1 MKKKIW
7 GLGLLGLALFFLAVI
22 IFGKPYGLNP
32 LGEAQKFLGS
42 IFFVDS
48 ITDKQIIDKYL
59 VAKNS
64 GEGVRVLIAP
74 GHDSEVQ
81 GTEFDGTE
89 EADLNLEL
97 ATDLYNLMKSDNKFE
112 VFITRNENGYLPEF
126 VNFFSS
132 ERKNIEK
139 FWAENFLLMDSMVKA
154 GAVKLADGVSHN
166 YASNETS
173 IKLSGINYWA
183 NKNKIDVAVS
193 IYFNDYGGRRN
204 GQPGRYSGY
213 AIYVPEDQYSNSKA
227 SQTIAKYVSKS
238 LSMLL
243 PTSDLPK
250 EGGGVVQD
258 QELISVGA
266 NNSLDPASLLIEYGY
281 IYENQFINP
290 SLRPTMLKELAY
302 LTYNGLKNFL
312 EGRNDANANQTTILP
327 FRFER
332 TLTRKDEG
340 LDVLA
345 LQRALVSENLYPPLG
360 FSKNDCPISGTFGA
374 CTEKSVIDFQDKY
387 GIVPAEGM
395 VGPMT
400 LSKLNQLYGIR

>member
-1 MKKKIW
+1 MKKKKW
-7 GLGLLGLALFFLAVI
+7 GLGFLGLTLFFLAVV

-32 LGEAQKFLGS
+32 IGEAQKFLGS

-64 GEGVRVLIAP
+64 GEGVRVLIVP
-74 GHDSEVQ
+74 GHDGEIW
-81 GTEFDGTE
+81 GTEFNGTK

-97 ATDLYNLMKSDNKFE
+97 GTDLYNLMKNDNKFQ

-126 VNFFSS
+126 ANFFSN

-139 FWAENFLLMDSMVKA
+139 FRADNFLLMDSLVKA
-154 GAVKLADGVSHN
+154 GAVKVADSVSHN

-183 NKNKIDVAVS
+183 NKNKIDVVIS
-193 IYFNDYGGRRN
+193 IHFNDYGGRRN

-213 AIYVPEDQYSNSKA
+213 AIYVPESQYSNSKA
-227 SQTIAKYVSKS
+227 SQTIAKYISKS
-238 LSMLL
+238 LSTLL

-266 NNSLDPASLLIEYGY
+266 NNTLDPASLLIEYGY

-290 SLRPTMLKELAY
+290 DLRPAMMKELAY
-302 LTYNGLKNFL
+302 LTYGGMKNFL
-312 EGRNDANANQTTILP
+312 GGRNDMNANQTTILP
-327 FRFER
+327 FHFEK
-332 TLTRKDEG
+332 TLARKDEG

-345 LQRALVSENLYPPLG
+345 LQGALTSENLYPPEG
-360 FSKNDCPISGTFGA
+360 FSKNDCTMSGTFGA
-374 CTEKSVIDFQDKY
+374 GTEKSVVQFQEKY
-387 GIVPAEGM
+387 GIAPAEGN

-400 LSKLNQLYGIR
+400 LNKLNQLYGIR

>member
-1 MKKKIW
+1 MGI
-7 GLGLLGLALFFLAVI
+7 LGLALFFLVVI
-22 IFGKPYGLNP
+22 IFGRPYGLNP
-32 LGEAQKFLGS
+32 LGEAQKLLGS

-64 GEGVRVLIAP
+64 DEGVRVLIVP
-74 GHDSEVQ
+74 GHDSDVR
-81 GTEFDGTE
+81 GTEFNGIE

-97 ATDLYNLMKSDNKFE
+97 GTDLYNLMKKDNKFQ

-126 VNFFSS
+126 ANFFSS
-132 ERKNIEK
+132 ERTNIEK
-139 FWAENFLLMDSMVKA
+139 FRADNFLLMDSMVNA
-154 GAVKLADGVSHN
+154 GAVKVADGVSHN
-166 YASNETS
+166 YANNETS

-183 NKNKIDVAVS
+183 NKNKMDVVIS
-193 IYFNDYGGRRN
+193 IHFNDYGGRRN
-204 GQPGRYSGY
+204 GQPGEYSGY
-213 AIYVPEDQYSNSKA
+213 AIYIPEGQYSNSKA

-238 LSMLL
+238 LSTLL

-281 IYENQFINP
+281 IYEDQFINL
-290 SLRPTMLKELAY
+290 SLRPMMLKELAY
-302 LTYNGLKNFL
+302 LTYGGLKNFL
-312 EGRNDANANQTTILP
+312 EGRNDMDTNQTTILP
-327 FRFER
+327 FHFER

-340 LDVLA
+340 LEVLA
-345 LQRALVSENLYPPLG
+345 LQKALAIENLYPPSG
-360 FSKNDCPISGTFGA
+360 FSKNDCTMSGTFGS
-374 CTEKSVIDFQDKY
+374 CTEKAVISFQNKY
-387 GIVPAEGM
+387 GIAPAEGL

-400 LSKLNQLYGIR
+400 LNKLNQLFGIR

>member
-139 FWAENFLLMDSMVKA
+139 FWAENFLL
-154 GAVKLADGVSHN
+154 
-166 YASNETS
+166 
-173 IKLSGINYWA
+173 
-183 NKNKIDVAVS
+183 
-193 IYFNDYGGRRN
+193 F
-204 GQPGRYSGY
+204 
-213 AIYVPEDQYSNSKA
+213 
-227 SQTIAKYVSKS
+227 
-238 LSMLL
+238 
-243 PTSDLPK
+243 
-250 EGGGVVQD
+250 
-258 QELISVGA
+258 
-266 NNSLDPASLLIEYGY
+266 
-281 IYENQFINP
+281 
-290 SLRPTMLKELAY
+290 
-302 LTYNGLKNFL
+302 
-312 EGRNDANANQTTILP
+312 
-327 FRFER
+327 
-332 TLTRKDEG
+332 
-340 LDVLA
+340 
-345 LQRALVSENLYPPLG
+345 
-360 FSKNDCPISGTFGA
+360 
-374 CTEKSVIDFQDKY
+374 
-387 GIVPAEGM
+387 
-395 VGPMT
+395 
-400 LSKLNQLYGIR
+400 